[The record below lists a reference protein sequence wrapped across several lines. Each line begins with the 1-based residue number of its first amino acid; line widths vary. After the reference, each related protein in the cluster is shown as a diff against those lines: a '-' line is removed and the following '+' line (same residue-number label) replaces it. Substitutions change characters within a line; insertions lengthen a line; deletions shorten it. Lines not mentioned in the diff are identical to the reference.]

1 MTNMTGRK
9 FPVTTPPSRRGVL
22 VFALM
27 LASSGAAAFTV
38 DGALKAGEGYSTGL
52 EVSFTVDSVGT
63 VGGGFVA
70 FGEDASGQYLYFSEP
85 RGFVDNTYGSG
96 ETGWGSASHP
106 FSKLR
111 DSDKAGFK
119 FFTNN
124 GDLEVL
130 VDYLATATTKDSTN
144 PDDFGSGAIGNGS
157 TSPHDGFTA
166 DKNDG
171 KIVSTTGSAD
181 GTEITSVATSLE
193 YNLRNF
199 DTNTQGLNV
208 LTDSPD
214 TVGSTGGTGSTGGSE
229 PADYAIAGSAAYQ
242 AEFADW
248 IFDVGYEVSFAPGTF
263 DSTAWANPLAGG
275 SPGTPSGSPASMIY
289 GTAAGGS
296 VIALFD
302 MSTAGHASPSK
313 LGSNNPDSI
322 TVSACLP
329 GSTSPACNLGGGG
342 GGVGVPEPASLALLS
357 LGLIGFAGV
366 TRRRAS
372 R

>member
-289 GTAAGGS
+289 GTTAGGS
-296 VIALFD
+296 VIA
-302 MSTAGHASPSK
+302 SPSK
-313 LGSNNPDSI
+313 LGENNPDSI